1 MSVRSPQN
9 KKHALRV
16 RGFCTERGISAAI
29 TEAIEMSFWQNCCR
43 PQGWGGR
50 IMVAMMNMGHAPMA
64 KWGLKHLQLAPDA
77 AALDIGCGGGANL
90 KRLLEQIP
98 RGKVSG
104 LDYSEVSVAESR
116 RLNQEAVS
124 DGRCEV
130 LQGNVMAL
138 PFPDAAFD
146 VVTAFETVYF
156 WPDID
161 KAFAQV
167 HRVLKAGGSFM
178 ICNDLNGEDVQ
189 SIDWT
194 KKIEG
199 MRVHAPEAIT
209 EALLAAG
216 FAGVQTDRHGR
227 GWICFTAVKP

>member
-1 MSVRSPQN
+1 MRRSGRCWQ
-9 KKHALRV
+9 K
-16 RGFCTERGISAAI
+16 SAA
-29 TEAIEMSFWQNCCR
+29 E
-43 PQGWGGR
+43 
-50 IMVAMMNMGHAPMA
+50 
-64 KWGLKHLQLAPDA
+64 
-77 AALDIGCGGGANL
+77 NL
-90 KRLLEQIP
+90 Y
-98 RGKVSG
+98 KVSG

-146 VVTAFETVYF
+146 VVIAFETVYF

-178 ICNDLNGEDVQ
+178 ICNDLNGEDAQ
-189 SIDWT
+189 GIDWT

-199 MRVHAPEAIT
+199 MRVHAPEAMT

>member
-1 MSVRSPQN
+1 
-9 KKHALRV
+9 
-16 RGFCTERGISAAI
+16 
-29 TEAIEMSFWQNCCR
+29 MSFWQNCCR
-43 PQGWGGR
+43 PQGWSGR

-90 KRLLEQIP
+90 KRLLEQSP

-104 LDYSEVSVAESR
+104 LDYSEVRVAESR
-116 RLNQEAVS
+116 GLNQEAVS
-124 DGRCEV
+124 AGRCEV

-167 HRVLKAGGSFM
+167 HRVPKDGGSFM
-178 ICNDLNGEDVQ
+178 ICNDLNGEDAQ
-189 SIDWT
+189 GIDWT

-199 MRVHAPEAIT
+199 MRVYAPEAIT

-216 FAGVQTDRHGR
+216 FAGVHTDRQGVGAGSALR
-227 GWICFTAVKP
+227 Q